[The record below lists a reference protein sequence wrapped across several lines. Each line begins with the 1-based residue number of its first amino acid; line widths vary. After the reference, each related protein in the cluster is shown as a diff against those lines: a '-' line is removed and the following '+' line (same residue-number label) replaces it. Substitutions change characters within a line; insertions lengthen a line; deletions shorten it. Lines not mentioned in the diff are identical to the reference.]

1 MRLGAEQDMVGRS
14 ELAAALSEAKACRE
28 EAAAKTRTVQGLE
41 EQLGRLGEQLRD
53 AQAALREMVPQTEL
67 TSALTKLA
75 AADEA
80 ASVTSE
86 QHREEVSKLKAALA
100 MKQSE
105 ASSLRAVVQVRRM
118 ILGSACDAAVA

>member
-28 EAAAKTRTVQGLE
+28 EAEAKTRTVQGLE

-67 TSALTKLA
+67 TAALTKLA

-105 ASSLRAVVQVRRM
+105 ASSLRAVVQVWRM